1 MGTYNIHAGHGLAGG
16 LGCGAVSL
24 MDESVEDRKVK
35 NRLMEL
41 LKAAGHTVY
50 DCTVDKNISADAILS
65 EIVKKCNSHIV
76 DLDISIHLNSG
87 RADAAGDG
95 STGGVEVYGYDNGTK
110 PVSDKICSGIAASLG
125 INNRGF
131 KINKDLYVLK
141 STKSQAVLIECC
153 FVDDKDDKD
162 KWNPEKCAEAI
173 FTALTGQSVSNQA
186 GNTSISTKNPNQAK
200 VQLYT
205 ANGTDAQRWKV
216 YHNKDGTISL
226 RNVACGLFLDVTGG
240 IVKDGTTVQVYK
252 KGNGANQKWKIEQL
266 KGNYNPSFSSPVVLV
281 SALNKNMCLD
291 VCGAGKV
298 DGSRIDIYKKN
309 NTSAQQWGILDHG
322 DGTWTLINVG
332 SCKALDV
339 VGGGK

>member
-1 MGTYNIHAGHGLAGG
+1 MNTYNIHAGHGLAGG

-24 MDESVEDRKVK
+24 MDESIEDRKVK
-35 NRLMEL
+35 NRLIEL

-50 DCTVDKNISADAILS
+50 DCTVDKNISADTILS

-87 RADAAGDG
+87 RADAIGDG
-95 STGGVEVYGYDNGTK
+95 KTGGVEVYGYYNN
-110 PVSDKICSGIAASLG
+110 VSNIANKICQHISGSLG
-125 INNRGF
+125 VTNRGF
-131 KINKDLYVLK
+131 KIRQDLYVLK
-141 STKSQAVLIECC
+141 NTDAKAILIECC

-162 KWNPEKCAEAI
+162 RWNTDKCADAI

-186 GNTSISTKNPNQAK
+186 GSVSNQAK

-240 IVKDGTTVQVYK
+240 VAKDGTTVQVYK
-252 KGNGANQKWKIEQL
+252 KGNGANQKWKVEQL

-281 SALNKNMCLD
+281 SALNKDMCLD
-291 VCGAGKV
+291 VYGAGKV

-309 NTSAQQWGILDHG
+309 NTAAQQWGILDHG